1 MKKMTAPTMKRR
13 DNIPYSKVIFR
24 IPSEGNQESFF
35 ILDIES
41 QERLAFNSV
50 LPEMQFLQDV
60 VSHVQDHVDH
70 HDRQDVSRHA
80 GFPLVHEEY
89 RHADVDLQNV

>member
-1 MKKMTAPTMKRR
+1 MRTIHGAFRFLDSAAVPAEVFSSLMKKMTAPTMKRR

-41 QERLAFNSV
+41 
-50 LPEMQFLQDV
+50 
-60 VSHVQDHVDH
+60 
-70 HDRQDVSRHA
+70 
-80 GFPLVHEEY
+80 
-89 RHADVDLQNV
+89 